1 MSKYYIITTT
11 GASTILAESIF
22 YNVKVPPNSI
32 LVCAKS
38 HALSL
43 AATSDFPLT
52 VLTCGGA
59 ARLCSVP
66 RPAGTGVGR
75 LARPARRCGTLVLG
89 RFLGR
94 SLEMPLH
101 RPSRDAQCVRHIQ
114 LQPWRSWAGRRL
126 SRWLPHVARKR
137 LLEQRRG
144 SNASREAFS

>member
-1 MSKYYIITTT
+1 MSKHYITTI

-22 YNVKVPPNSI
+22 YNVKVPPNTI

-43 AATSDFPLT
+43 AATRDRPLT
-52 VLTCGGA
+52 MLACGGA

-75 LARPARRCGTLVLG
+75 LARPARRCGTLG

-101 RPSRDAQCVRHIQ
+101 RPSRDSQFACRILLQ
-114 LQPWRSWAGRRL
+114 LWRSWAGRRL

-144 SNASREAFS
+144 SNASRKAFS